1 MNTHPMKRVTVI
13 GEALAREPLR
23 RLIAESGAHGYTL
36 FPVEG
41 QGSQGRRPGD
51 IQEFGNIQVEVIVPP
66 DVAARLLERLE
77 REFFPRFAMV
87 AYESDIRV
95 LRSGKF

>member
-1 MNTHPMKRVTVI
+1 MITHPMKRVTVV
-13 GEALAREPLR
+13 GEALAREPLL
-23 RLIAESGAHGYTL
+23 RLITESGAQGHTL

-41 QGSQGRRPGD
+41 QGSQGHRPGD
-51 IQEFGNIQVEVIVPP
+51 IQEFANIQVEVIAPP

-95 LRSGKF
+95 VRSGKF